1 MCSCSMYSRE
11 VINMFLVGQVSGLV
25 ENFNIGIFSDTI
37 NVINIKLSM
46 MVLHIEF
53 YLQCQTI
60 LTENVIF
67 LSD

>member
-1 MCSCSMYSRE
+1 MLY
-11 VINMFLVGQVSGLV
+11 VGQVSGLV
-25 ENFNIGIFSDTI
+25 EDFNIGIFSDTI